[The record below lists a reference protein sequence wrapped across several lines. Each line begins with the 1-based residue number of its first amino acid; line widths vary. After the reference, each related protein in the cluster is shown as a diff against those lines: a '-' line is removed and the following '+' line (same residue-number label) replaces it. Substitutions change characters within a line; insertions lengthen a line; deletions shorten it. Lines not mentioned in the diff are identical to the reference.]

1 MMQPQPEMSLAASTA
16 SHRAHARLAPS
27 GAAGLLARLG
37 ITHACRG
44 QLFGALGTVGAL
56 HLLGWGLFAFYAAHT
71 HNLAYAGAGALAYT
85 LGLRHAFDAD
95 HISAIDDSARLLV
108 QRGRRPVAIGLYF
121 SLGHATV
128 VLALTVIVA
137 VGARSVESHIDAL
150 GRFGGVIGA
159 GVSGLFLY
167 IVAGLNLFVLLQLVR
182 AARKGA
188 ALDAGPS
195 GAVSMLLGQR
205 WLRFIRHEAQLYPVG
220 FLFGLG
226 FDTASEIA
234 LLGLTTSAA
243 TRDGLPAGAILA
255 LPLIFAA
262 GMTLLD
268 TADGFFMVRAYAW
281 AQHDPARKLRYNLL
295 TTALSVAVA
304 FGVGTLEL
312 AGVLSRELAWHGAWV
327 DAVSSLNDRFEALG
341 AVVVALFALLW
352 LGAQLASRRSPE
364 ASV

>member
-1 MMQPQPEMSLAASTA
+1 MVRIGAGGLPRSDRRQLLGAFGTVAAL
-16 SHRAHARLAPS
+16 H
-27 GAAGLLARLG
+27 
-37 ITHACRG
+37 
-44 QLFGALGTVGAL
+44 ALGWAF
-56 HLLGWGLFAFYAAHT
+56 FAYYAAHT
-71 HNLAYAGAGALAYT
+71 QNLAYAGAGALAYT

-108 QRGRRPVAIGLYF
+108 QRGRRPVAIGLFF

-128 VLALTVIVA
+128 VLALTVVVA
-137 VGARSVESHIDAL
+137 LGARTMASHVGTL
-150 GRFGGVIGA
+150 GRFGSLIGA
-159 GVSGLFLY
+159 SISGLFLY

-188 ALDAGPS
+188 ALDAGPTGPVTS
-195 GAVSMLLGQR
+195 LLGER

-243 TRDGLPAGAILA
+243 TRDGLPAGALLA

-281 AQHDPARKLRYNLL
+281 AQHDPVRKLRYNLL